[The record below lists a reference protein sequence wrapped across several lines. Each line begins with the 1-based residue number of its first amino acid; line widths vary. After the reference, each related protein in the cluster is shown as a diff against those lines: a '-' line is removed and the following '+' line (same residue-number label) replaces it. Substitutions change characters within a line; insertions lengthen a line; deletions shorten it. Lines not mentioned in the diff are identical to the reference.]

1 MASILIIEKRSYSV
15 DIFLYSSAN
24 TDPYDSDKMAAE
36 FLMMFNSQA
45 YSLEQIMA
53 FSFADK
59 KLLGLFVKEIEGKNY
74 EKKFKVVPYT
84 TGR

>member
-1 MASILIIEKRSYSV
+1 
-15 DIFLYSSAN
+15 
-24 TDPYDSDKMAAE
+24 
-36 FLMMFNSQA
+36 MFNSQA

-74 EKKFKVVPYT
+74 EKKFKVVSVLFRVLAGFTVHLFSYWWNY
-84 TGR
+84 